1 MRHFLASRA
10 VAALALRVRQ
20 APRKARLVARAGCPQ
35 RGRAGTLGA
44 AGGAIALPPITVAAD
59 QHCRAA
65 RGTEIASSGR
75 LHGPWGRWET
85 RRQRPLR
92 ERLRAQRPRRLAR
105 VWGATLGMTWRF
117 EPVSRLRC
125 HRPSPIVRASATR
138 VPNALP
144 PDCTN
149 TPPPAIGAPGSGAC
163 PVALRAP
170 SNAPDPI
177 KQTAAI
183 RSPDQGHAVP
193 CRRWTPDVC
202 GNRPPLTPSTGPS
215 PAGAIWPCTTPDTC
229 CSATPARY
237 LVLKNAT
244 SRFLSTSRSP
254 PWRIAKPAVSQ
265 MPGVLE
271 SDRVS
276 GKHDVAFDGR
286 VSQRSRTRVLPTY
299 EAGPWTV
306 CSRLAGRAR
315 QSGRG
320 GK

>member
-1 MRHFLASRA
+1 MAQVAPPARGRYGLGHGFGHGRRGPYFNRRGRRRGTLMRHFLASRA

-44 AGGAIALPPITVAAD
+44 AGGAIALPPIAVAAD

-92 ERLRAQRPRRLAR
+92 ERLRAQRPRSLAR

-138 VPNALP
+138 VPNA
-144 PDCTN
+144 
-149 TPPPAIGAPGSGAC
+149 
-163 PVALRAP
+163 
-170 SNAPDPI
+170 PDPI

-193 CRRWTPDVC
+193 CRRWTPDLC
-202 GNRPPLTPSTGPS
+202 GNRPPLTPDAQPREA
-215 PAGAIWPCTTPDTC
+215 PA
-229 CSATPARY
+229 
-237 LVLKNAT
+237 
-244 SRFLSTSRSP
+244 F
-254 PWRIAKPAVSQ
+254 
-265 MPGVLE
+265 MPGRM
-271 SDRVS
+271 SSKTFSQTRTKPNDR
-276 GKHDVAFDGR
+276 H
-286 VSQRSRTRVLPTY
+286 PH
-299 EAGPWTV
+299 
-306 CSRLAGRAR
+306 
-315 QSGRG
+315 
-320 GK
+320 

>member
-1 MRHFLASRA
+1 MAGRTPFGSRTGAPNRGVQEVLTHERGQCAVAQVALPARGRYGLGHGRRGPYFNRRGRRRGTLMRHFLASRA

-44 AGGAIALPPITVAAD
+44 AGGAIALPPIAVAAD

-65 RGTEIASSGR
+65 CSTEIASSGR

-149 TPPPAIGAPGSGAC
+149 TPPAIGAPGSGAF

-193 CRRWTPDVC
+193 CRRWTPDLC
-202 GNRPPLTPSTGPS
+202 GNRPPLT
-215 PAGAIWPCTTPDTC
+215 
-229 CSATPARY
+229 
-237 LVLKNAT
+237 N
-244 SRFLSTSRSP
+244 
-254 PWRIAKPAVSQ
+254 VSI
-265 MPGVLE
+265 
-271 SDRVS
+271 
-276 GKHDVAFDGR
+276 DVIN
-286 VSQRSRTRVLPTY
+286 
-299 EAGPWTV
+299 
-306 CSRLAGRAR
+306 
-315 QSGRG
+315 
-320 GK
+320 

>member
-44 AGGAIALPPITVAAD
+44 AGGAIALPPIAVAAD

-65 RGTEIASSGR
+65 CSTEIASSGR

-149 TPPPAIGAPGSGAC
+149 TPPAIGAPGSGAF

-193 CRRWTPDVC
+193 CRRWTPDLC
-202 GNRPPLTPSTGPS
+202 GNRPPLTCADVNGP
-215 PAGAIWPCTTPDTC
+215 
-229 CSATPARY
+229 
-237 LVLKNAT
+237 VV
-244 SRFLSTSRSP
+244 
-254 PWRIAKPAVSQ
+254 RIETLHAC
-265 MPGVLE
+265 G
-271 SDRVS
+271 
-276 GKHDVAFDGR
+276 
-286 VSQRSRTRVLPTY
+286 
-299 EAGPWTV
+299 
-306 CSRLAGRAR
+306 RLAGVVELAVVVVLDDPGLVPMCPLDDCKPSVKRK
-315 QSGRG
+315 RG
-320 GK
+320 SSRELVRWGQKNRFCGLRRVLQ

>member
-10 VAALALRVRQ
+10 VAALALRVCQ
-20 APRKARLVARAGCPQ
+20 APREARLVARAGCPQ

-75 LHGPWGRWET
+75 LHGALGPWET

-92 ERLRAQRPRRLAR
+92 ERLRAQRPRSLAR

-149 TPPPAIGAPGSGAC
+149 TPPAIGAPGSGAF

-170 SNAPDPI
+170 SNAPDL
-177 KQTAAI
+177 T
-183 RSPDQGHAVP
+183 
-193 CRRWTPDVC
+193 
-202 GNRPPLTPSTGPS
+202 LTPPSNTSRRKARSTRR
-215 PAGAIWPCTTPDTC
+215 
-229 CSATPARY
+229 PARHRKQPCIY
-237 LVLKNAT
+237 AGVGL
-244 SRFLSTSRSP
+244 SRAGG
-254 PWRIAKPAVSQ
+254 WPA
-265 MPGVLE
+265 
-271 SDRVS
+271 
-276 GKHDVAFDGR
+276 A
-286 VSQRSRTRVLPTY
+286 
-299 EAGPWTV
+299 A
-306 CSRLAGRAR
+306 
-315 QSGRG
+315 
-320 GK
+320 

>member
-149 TPPPAIGAPGSGAC
+149 TPPAIGAPGSGAF

-177 KQTAAI
+177 KQTVAI

-193 CRRWTPDVC
+193 CRRWTPDLC
-202 GNRPPLTPSTGPS
+202 GNRPPLTLLSRTLPRPQGDGEVGDGGIEKSRTS
-215 PAGAIWPCTTPDTC
+215 LRE
-229 CSATPARY
+229 ARP
-237 LVLKNAT
+237 
-244 SRFLSTSRSP
+244 RHF
-254 PWRIAKPAVSQ
+254 
-265 MPGVLE
+265 
-271 SDRVS
+271 
-276 GKHDVAFDGR
+276 
-286 VSQRSRTRVLPTY
+286 QRSRYPSKSASVASSSLRTSSEEMSAPCLLQTLRCTPCHWTLRALPSSPP
-299 EAGPWTV
+299 G
-306 CSRLAGRAR
+306 
-315 QSGRG
+315 SGR
-320 GK
+320 

>member
-65 RGTEIASSGR
+65 RGTEIASSGQ

-92 ERLRAQRPRRLAR
+92 ERLRAQRPRSLAR

-149 TPPPAIGAPGSGAC
+149 TPPAIGAPGSGAF

-193 CRRWTPDVC
+193 CRRWTPDLC
-202 GNRPPLTPSTGPS
+202 GNRPPLTE
-215 PAGAIWPCTTPDTC
+215 AKAE
-229 CSATPARY
+229 ATRQARFDICGGQGRD
-237 LVLKNAT
+237 LC
-244 SRFLSTSRSP
+244 
-254 PWRIAKPAVSQ
+254 PWLLLA
-265 MPGVLE
+265 
-271 SDRVS
+271 RV
-276 GKHDVAFDGR
+276 
-286 VSQRSRTRVLPTY
+286 P
-299 EAGPWTV
+299 
-306 CSRLAGRAR
+306 RAR
-315 QSGRG
+315 PQA
-320 GK
+320 

>member
-65 RGTEIASSGR
+65 CSTEIASSGR

-149 TPPPAIGAPGSGAC
+149 TPPAIGAPGSGAF

-193 CRRWTPDVC
+193 CRRWTPDLC
-202 GNRPPLTPSTGPS
+202 GNRPPLTMQLALQFLGEAHERTSAFHGNLLVGKEKRGRHIL
-215 PAGAIWPCTTPDTC
+215 AGMRI
-229 CSATPARY
+229 PAR
-237 LVLKNAT
+237 VDGGAAIGRSEKGAT
-244 SRFLSTSRSP
+244 
-254 PWRIAKPAVSQ
+254 
-265 MPGVLE
+265 
-271 SDRVS
+271 
-276 GKHDVAFDGR
+276 
-286 VSQRSRTRVLPTY
+286 
-299 EAGPWTV
+299 
-306 CSRLAGRAR
+306 
-315 QSGRG
+315 
-320 GK
+320 

>member
-1 MRHFLASRA
+1 MAQVALPARGRYGLGHGFGHGRRGPYFNRRGRRRGTLMRHFLASRA
-10 VAALALRVRQ
+10 VAALALRVCQ
-20 APRKARLVARAGCPQ
+20 APREARLVARAGCPQ

-44 AGGAIALPPITVAAD
+44 AGGAIALPPIAVAAD

-65 RGTEIASSGR
+65 CSTEIASSGR

-92 ERLRAQRPRRLAR
+92 ERLRAQRPRSLAR

-149 TPPPAIGAPGSGAC
+149 TPPAIGAPGSGAF

-193 CRRWTPDVC
+193 CRRWTPDLC
-202 GNRPPLTPSTGPS
+202 GNRPPLTPPEQQVGAWHQQCS
-215 PAGAIWPCTTPDTC
+215 PRP
-229 CSATPARY
+229 
-237 LVLKNAT
+237 
-244 SRFLSTSRSP
+244 
-254 PWRIAKPAVSQ
+254 
-265 MPGVLE
+265 
-271 SDRVS
+271 
-276 GKHDVAFDGR
+276 
-286 VSQRSRTRVLPTY
+286 
-299 EAGPWTV
+299 
-306 CSRLAGRAR
+306 
-315 QSGRG
+315 RG
-320 GK
+320 

>member
-10 VAALALRVRQ
+10 VAALALRVCQ
-20 APRKARLVARAGCPQ
+20 APREARLVARAGCPQ

-44 AGGAIALPPITVAAD
+44 AGGAIALPPIAVAAD

-65 RGTEIASSGR
+65 CSTEIASSGR

-149 TPPPAIGAPGSGAC
+149 TPPAIGAPGSGAF

-177 KQTAAI
+177 KQTVAI

-193 CRRWTPDVC
+193 CRRWTPDLC
-202 GNRPPLTPSTGPS
+202 GNRPPLTGWAHLGTFGSYLQK
-215 PAGAIWPCTTPDTC
+215 IQPD
-229 CSATPARY
+229 
-237 LVLKNAT
+237 
-244 SRFLSTSRSP
+244 
-254 PWRIAKPAVSQ
+254 
-265 MPGVLE
+265 
-271 SDRVS
+271 
-276 GKHDVAFDGR
+276 FD
-286 VSQRSRTRVLPTY
+286 
-299 EAGPWTV
+299 
-306 CSRLAGRAR
+306 SRLHGYKKLSDLVRGREDLFVTEE
-315 QSGRG
+315 RG
-320 GK
+320 APGGTSKVLYIRAKNKR

>member
-149 TPPPAIGAPGSGAC
+149 TPPAIGAPGSGAF

-193 CRRWTPDVC
+193 CRRWTPDLC
-202 GNRPPLTPSTGPS
+202 GNRPPLTKGLDADGQLLAGHGGHAAETNGDS
-215 PAGAIWPCTTPDTC
+215 PIIRLPP
-229 CSATPARY
+229 ATPP
-237 LVLKNAT
+237 
-244 SRFLSTSRSP
+244 SSRSNNY
-254 PWRIAKPAVSQ
+254 RPACGQ
-265 MPGVLE
+265 PLTG
-271 SDRVS
+271 
-276 GKHDVAFDGR
+276 
-286 VSQRSRTRVLPTY
+286 
-299 EAGPWTV
+299 TV
-306 CSRLAGRAR
+306 IS
-315 QSGRG
+315 
-320 GK
+320 

>member
-44 AGGAIALPPITVAAD
+44 AGGAIALPPIAVAAD

-65 RGTEIASSGR
+65 CSTEIASSGR

-149 TPPPAIGAPGSGAC
+149 TPPAIGAPGSGAF

-193 CRRWTPDVC
+193 CRRWTPDLC
-202 GNRPPLTPSTGPS
+202 GNRPPLTAASPTLCAMQCNVAFIDASWLNLSYDSYIRRRTVAWECFSFGCRRRGSALSMRLVRNSGTATLDLNGLRLDHWASNLASWTKVQRPGGP
-215 PAGAIWPCTTPDTC
+215 
-229 CSATPARY
+229 
-237 LVLKNAT
+237 NA
-244 SRFLSTSRSP
+244 STSRTS
-254 PWRIAKPAVSQ
+254 SQ
-265 MPGVLE
+265 
-271 SDRVS
+271 SS
-276 GKHDVAFDGR
+276 
-286 VSQRSRTRVLPTY
+286 
-299 EAGPWTV
+299 
-306 CSRLAGRAR
+306 
-315 QSGRG
+315 
-320 GK
+320 

>member
-10 VAALALRVRQ
+10 VAALALRVCQ
-20 APRKARLVARAGCPQ
+20 APREARLVARAGCPQ

-44 AGGAIALPPITVAAD
+44 AGGAIALPPIAVAAD

-65 RGTEIASSGR
+65 CSTEIASSGR

-149 TPPPAIGAPGSGAC
+149 TPPPAIGAPGSGAF

-177 KQTAAI
+177 KQTVAI

-193 CRRWTPDVC
+193 CRRWTPDLC
-202 GNRPPLTPSTGPS
+202 GNRPPLTAEPGGHPLERRRSSIRAKRSDQPMCPRTARVWSVPPPS
-215 PAGAIWPCTTPDTC
+215 
-229 CSATPARY
+229 
-237 LVLKNAT
+237 
-244 SRFLSTSRSP
+244 
-254 PWRIAKPAVSQ
+254 
-265 MPGVLE
+265 
-271 SDRVS
+271 
-276 GKHDVAFDGR
+276 
-286 VSQRSRTRVLPTY
+286 
-299 EAGPWTV
+299 
-306 CSRLAGRAR
+306 GRAPVR
-315 QSGRG
+315 RDCTAIAINAQRR
-320 GK
+320 

>member
-10 VAALALRVRQ
+10 VAALALRVCQ
-20 APRKARLVARAGCPQ
+20 APREARLVARAGCPQ

-44 AGGAIALPPITVAAD
+44 AGGAIALPPIAVAAD

-65 RGTEIASSGR
+65 CSTEIASSGR

-149 TPPPAIGAPGSGAC
+149 TPPPAIGAPGSGAF

-193 CRRWTPDVC
+193 CRRWTPDLC
-202 GNRPPLTPSTGPS
+202 GNRPPLTEKCRNWIKCRCFGCQSS
-215 PAGAIWPCTTPDTC
+215 VLHE
-229 CSATPARY
+229 ARP
-237 LVLKNAT
+237 V
-244 SRFLSTSRSP
+244 
-254 PWRIAKPAVSQ
+254 AVQ
-265 MPGVLE
+265 IEGF
-271 SDRVS
+271 
-276 GKHDVAFDGR
+276 GN
-286 VSQRSRTRVLPTY
+286 
-299 EAGPWTV
+299 
-306 CSRLAGRAR
+306 
-315 QSGRG
+315 G
-320 GK
+320 GKPVAQGLGIGR